1 MQFLAEMP
9 TAHLGQSGSRHKY
22 FVAELFGPR
31 PTLDAIASYRSVVAE
46 IEQNV
51 QKLVSRHVCPFAHVG
66 IYVDHVGAW
75 LLVKAKKELQVSNAR
90 SGLITVLA
98 PMDAHET
105 GAELTSRKSM
115 EQTVRPFDQLDKARL
130 DAWQTVAMLKPKFP
144 PVPKPEAPAS
154 ELPRTLKELTD
165 TLSDSEDED
174 EGPRLLS
181 LTDAPPC
188 MEPVETPDA
197 SPEDLTFYRECFA
210 HARDS

>member
-51 QKLVSRHVCPFAHVG
+51 QKLVSRDVCPFAHVG

-130 DAWQTVAMLKPKFP
+130 DAWQTVAM
-144 PVPKPEAPAS
+144 
-154 ELPRTLKELTD
+154 
-165 TLSDSEDED
+165 
-174 EGPRLLS
+174 
-181 LTDAPPC
+181 
-188 MEPVETPDA
+188 
-197 SPEDLTFYRECFA
+197 
-210 HARDS
+210 